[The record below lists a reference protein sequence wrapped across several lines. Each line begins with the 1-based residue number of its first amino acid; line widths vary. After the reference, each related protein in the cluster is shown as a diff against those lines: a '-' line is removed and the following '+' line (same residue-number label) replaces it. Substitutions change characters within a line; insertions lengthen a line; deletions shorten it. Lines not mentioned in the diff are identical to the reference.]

1 MIRLLIATLL
11 IASPAFINAQ
21 DSEQANMNQ
30 TETENT
36 ETRLEYGQIIY
47 MFSGLGADS
56 LAFQNLHLPGYKLVY
71 VDWIPPQK
79 SESLEHYASRIKSR
93 ITTPDPIVVGLSFGG
108 MVAVEVAKQMRV
120 RKLILISSAKTK
132 HDLATGS
139 FFLFKNLRL
148 YKIIPGSLLKQTNFM
163 VYALFGIK
171 SEKDKKAL
179 TEILKSNDPHFF
191 RWAMNNIL
199 SWKNETIPPHLIHI
213 HGTSDKIIPY
223 RAVKA
228 DYGIKGGGHFMVL
241 NHADTISNIILDY
254 LRK

>member
-1 MIRLLIATLL
+1 MIRLLISTLL
-11 IASPAFINAQ
+11 IASPAFVNAQ
-21 DSEQANMNQ
+21 NSDQVNMNQ
-30 TETENT
+30 TEVENT
-36 ETRLEYGQIIY
+36 ETRLEYGKIIY

-56 LAFQNLHLPGYKLVY
+56 LAFQNLHLPGYKIVY
-71 VDWIPPQK
+71 IDWIPPQK
-79 SESLEHYASRIKSR
+79 SESLEHYASRIKSQ
-93 ITTPDPIVVGLSFGG
+93 ITTPEPIVVGLSFGG
-108 MVAVEVAKQMRV
+108 MVAVEVAKQMPV

-132 HDLATGS
+132 KDLATGS

-163 VYALFGIK
+163 VYTLFGVK

-223 RAVKA
+223 SAVKA

-241 NHADTISNIILDY
+241 NYADTISKIILDY
-254 LRK
+254 LHK